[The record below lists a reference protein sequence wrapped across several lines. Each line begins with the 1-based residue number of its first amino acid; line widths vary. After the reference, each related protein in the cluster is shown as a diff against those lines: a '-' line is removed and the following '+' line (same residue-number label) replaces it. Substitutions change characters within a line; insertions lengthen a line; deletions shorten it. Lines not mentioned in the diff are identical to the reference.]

1 MPDTR
6 RKSGP
11 SGPHRHLIGGEYD
24 GKRHEAGDKVSRSV
38 PADKLKE
45 WLDAG
50 LIEPERPQRPRKVD
64 DDPDERKR

>member
-1 MPDTR
+1 MAETR

-24 GKRHEAGDKVSRSV
+24 GKRHEAGERVSSSV
-38 PADKLKE
+38 PAAKLKE

-50 LIEPERPQRPRKVD
+50 VIEPERPKRPRKDTD
-64 DDPDERKR
+64 D